1 MTFAQ
6 PALLFIKTKAAMDLI
21 VEVVD
26 GARGHA
32 TCMKPFWSLRAHTG
46 DVMRQVLVQPFK
58 REDLPA
64 SHLLF
69 FGTPY

>member
-6 PALLFIKTKAAMDLI
+6 PALLFIKTKAVMDLI

-32 TCMKPFWSLRAHTG
+32 TCMKPFWSFESAYG
-46 DVMRQVLVQPFK
+46 
-58 REDLPA
+58 
-64 SHLLF
+64 
-69 FGTPY
+69 